1 MAKATHSFI
10 TPSLFFLSIR
20 PGLAVGA
27 QVRGWAA
34 GGSRS
39 LGVQSQLLELELGE
53 FLSMSG
59 PQFPR
64 ACLLGSWRGRS
75 RMGGSG
81 ASTAH
86 GGLGAV
92 TMGGPTWRVR
102 ARAQRRAWP
111 CRSGPG
117 PLPTSPGSL
126 SVGPLGPSPQAVL
139 PLGSGPGLGHTCP
152 SCLWSLLSPP
162 SSLSEG
168 SPPTPF

>member
-27 QVRGWAA
+27 QVRGWVA

-75 RMGGSG
+75 RTGGSG
-81 ASTAH
+81 AHCPRRTGGCHH
-86 GGLGAV
+86 G
-92 TMGGPTWRVR
+92 
-102 ARAQRRAWP
+102 
-111 CRSGPG
+111 RSHME
-117 PLPTSPGSL
+117 
-126 SVGPLGPSPQAVL
+126 GPSKSAEAGLALQVRTGTAAHQPRFPQCGPSRPLSSGCASSGLWARPGAYLSLL
-139 PLGSGPGLGHTCP
+139 PLV
-152 SCLWSLLSPP
+152 PP
-162 SSLSEG
+162 Q
-168 SPPTPF
+168 PPKFPF